1 MATSISRAL
10 PCGHKSLVVACT
22 LILSSTL
29 IVPKANSAPKF
40 ATQFA
45 VVPLGTL
52 DNPGSSTVLRRVNS
66 LGEAVKSFKSKNP
79 HQASAA
85 FIVSIAAGLDEITS
99 EQATDFSAL
108 YGINDTGEVAGAING
123 PSSVLPF
130 RAVRHTGFQLLPLLD
145 QDTSGAAYGINDSGE
160 SVGFSGGTDGVRA
173 VWWTRKGEVTGLP
186 SLPNFTTTKALDINK
201 KGDIVGYAGEADKV
215 AVLWPSKGNIIPL
228 DNLSTYTSSQA
239 EGISD
244 SGDIVGYASAF
255 DPTAVRLR
263 AVLWPAGSITPR
275 DLGVLPGGSTSR
287 ARQVDTNGVVVGTSD
302 SSVGNRAF
310 IWTADTGMRDLN
322 SLSTN
327 PAIILVD
334 ALSINKQGAILAIGI
349 STSDLPSGDSKDA
362 EEHELPRQIVL
373 LTPLN

>member
-1 MATSISRAL
+1 MVTSISPAL

-29 IVPKANSAPKF
+29 IVPNANSAPQL

-66 LGEAVKSFKSKNP
+66 LGEVVGGFKNGNRRQS
-79 HQASAA
+79 SAA
-85 FIVSIAAGLDEITS
+85 FIISLAGGLDQITD
-99 EQATDFSAL
+99 QQNTDFSAL

-123 PSSVLPF
+123 PTTILPF
-130 RAVRHTGFQLLPLLD
+130 RAIRHTGFQYLPLLN
-145 QDTSGAAYGINDSGE
+145 QDTGGAAYGINENGE
-160 SVGFSGGTDGVRA
+160 AVGFSSGTGGVRA
-173 VWWTRKGEVTGLP
+173 VWWTRKGDVTALP
-186 SLPNFTTTKALDINK
+186 SLSGFITTKAVDINK

-215 AVLWPSKGNIIPL
+215 AVLWPNKGVIMSL
-228 DNLSTYTSSQA
+228 DNLLTYTSSQA
-239 EGISD
+239 ESISD
-244 SGDIVGYASAF
+244 SGDIVGYATAF
-255 DPTAVRLR
+255 DPKAVRLR
-263 AVLWPAGSITPR
+263 AVLWPAGSNTPR
-275 DLGVLPGGSTSR
+275 DLGALPGGSNSR
-287 ARQVDTNGVVVGTSD
+287 ARDVDDNGVVVGTSD

-310 IWTADTGMRDLN
+310 IWTSSTGIRDLN

-327 PAIILVD
+327 PAIILID

-349 STSDLPSGDSKDA
+349 KTSDLPSGDSKDV